1 MPGALAAST
10 TSGRKVLDH
19 LAPAGRNRTGRF
31 KNTLRAMAR
40 PQARI
45 DTAALADAFSADGL
59 HGTSSS
65 TLAAATGV
73 AKPTLYVHGE
83 SKEAL
88 FLRAVEAEVERVL
101 DRLHAAEA
109 ATVGLTARARATAA
123 SSALLDHAA
132 ARPAGARLVTR
143 TAGHASSSVA
153 AGVAAAIARIP
164 DRIEAGLRRDL
175 TADGLDPSL
184 APFLA
189 RAVLGASWAL
199 GEVRTGERRPAR
211 AVLAGLASS
220 VVPEP
225 PPEASEEWPAP

>member
-1 MPGALAAST
+1 
-10 TSGRKVLDH
+10 
-19 LAPAGRNRTGRF
+19 
-31 KNTLRAMAR
+31 MAR
-40 PQARI
+40 PRARI
-45 DTAALADAFSADGL
+45 DTAALAEAFSADGL

-65 TLAAATGV
+65 ALAAAIGV

-109 ATVGLTARARATAA
+109 ATVGLTARARAAA
-123 SSALLDHAA
+123 AARALLDHAA
-132 ARPAGARLVTR
+132 ARPGGTRLLAGTAR
-143 TAGHASSSVA
+143 HASSSVA
-153 AGVAAAIARIP
+153 VGAAAAIARIL

-175 TADGLDPSL
+175 MADGLDPSL

-199 GEVRTGERRPAR
+199 GEVRSGERRPAR
-211 AVLAGLASS
+211 GVLAGLAASM
-220 VVPEP
+220 VPDP
-225 PPEASEEWPAP
+225 PPEAQEEWPAP